1 VLELI
6 LCLLPRV
13 APEHTGWFGEVR
25 LVGVSELG
33 RSADRDSG
41 QASGRAVRLRSR
53 GLYVRSW
60 APDLLGEERLA
71 PG

>member
-1 VLELI
+1 VLELL

-13 APEHTGWFGEVR
+13 APEHAGWFGEVR

-41 QASGRAVRLRSR
+41 QASARECLPEKPYKKKDRGVRKLKFTS
-53 GLYVRSW
+53 L
-60 APDLLGEERLA
+60 
-71 PG
+71 